1 MNQSCFDFEK
11 KEDFLSCPCRAKGFE
26 LLRYPQEFCFALIV
40 QSHGVQCVLHSS
52 RTCVN
57 CQASLMHQCNQQTG
71 DTFQTCKSTYL
82 PNPSEFPPVPAH
94 SLQPVSALYGM
105 TRAVC
110 MTFLRSFASPFLV
123 FLYTVI
129 FTHIVIKCFQNN
141 TGKEKQPLRDVR

>member
-1 MNQSCFDFEK
+1 MLK
-11 KEDFLSCPCRAKGFE
+11 
-26 LLRYPQEFCFALIV
+26 YPQEFCFALID
-40 QSHGVQCVLHSS
+40 QSHGVQCVLRSS
-52 RTCVN
+52 HTCVN
-57 CQASLMHQCNQQTG
+57 CQASLLHQCFQQTG

-110 MTFLRSFASPFLV
+110 MTFLRSFASLSFS
-123 FLYTVI
+123 FFFFCLYTVI

-141 TGKEKQPLRDVR
+141 TGKEKQPLRDVM